1 MASDG
6 IPAGIPAT
14 VSSSTAAVVRDSG
27 AAVADKAGSTGG
39 KSLPPTGRAAGA
51 DRAAGSAGSAGEAD
65 SATSTRSSAQAA
77 AQADGKTPQKD
88 ATTTNKATLQS
99 LVVQLNKYL
108 NDSGRP
114 SQYRVEPGSGDSV
127 IQEVNPANGAVIGE
141 YSVSEFPALARGL
154 GISGVLVNSHA

>member
-27 AAVADKAGSTGG
+27 AAVADKAGSTSG

-51 DRAAGSAGSAGEAD
+51 DRAADSAGEAEA
-65 SATSTRSSAQAA
+65 ATSTRPSAQAA
-77 AQADGKTPQKD
+77 AQADGTAPQKA
-88 ATTTNKATLQS
+88 ATTTNKTTLQS